1 MHERKLNFSV
11 KTHDIDLAKI
21 IFRQSEDKPKCI
33 KFYMNNIL
41 NFKDNVIGKLNS
53 LVYNYDD
60 L

>member
-1 MHERKLNFSV
+1 MQVS
-11 KTHDIDLAKI
+11 KI
-21 IFRQSEDKPKCI
+21 IFRQSEDRPKCI